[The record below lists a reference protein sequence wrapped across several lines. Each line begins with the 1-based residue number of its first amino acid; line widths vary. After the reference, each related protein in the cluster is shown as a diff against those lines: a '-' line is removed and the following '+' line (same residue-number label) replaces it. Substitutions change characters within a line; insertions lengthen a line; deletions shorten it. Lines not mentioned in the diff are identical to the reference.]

1 MAKSRKDNKG
11 RVLFKGESQRKTKPE
26 YVYTYRD
33 AFGNRRFVYA
43 CTLKELRE
51 KEDQL
56 KRDSLDGIDM
66 YLAKKASINYVF
78 DRYMSRKVGLRE
90 TTRSTYEYMYDHYV
104 RNGFGKRNLAEVKFS
119 DVKYFYLYLLNEKK
133 FGVKTVGTIHSLLHA
148 TFEMAIRDDIV
159 RKNPTLGVL
168 PEIRKELGINK
179 GVRHALTLEQ
189 QRAFMKYIEDTPAY
203 FKWWTIFTVFL
214 GTGCR
219 AGELIGLRWE
229 DLDFDKGLID
239 INHSVVYHLK
249 GTTLK
254 NAEFQISLPKTEA
267 GIRKIPMTQ
276 KVRTAFEME
285 YEERK
290 KDGFNSC
297 VIDGM
302 TGFVFLNKYGHVF
315 NPQTINGA
323 IRRIVH
329 QYNADELIK
338 AKREKREPII
348 IPNFSCHHLRHTFC
362 SRLCENET
370 NLKVIQSIM
379 GHASIKTTMDI
390 YAECADS
397 KKIEAIE
404 KLSMTL
410 DVF

>member
-1 MAKSRKDNKG
+1 MVKSRKDSKG
-11 RVLFKGESQRKTKPE
+11 RVLQKGESQRKTKPE
-26 YVYTYRD
+26 YVYSYTD
-33 AFGNRRFVYA
+33 SFGKRRFVYA

-51 KEDQL
+51 KEEQL
-56 KRDSLDGIDM
+56 KRDSLDGIDI
-66 YLAKKASINYVF
+66 YLARKADVNYVF
-78 DRYMSRKVGLRE
+78 DRYMSRKVGLRD
-90 TTRSTYEYMYDHYV
+90 TTRSTYEYMYDLYV
-104 RNGFGKRNLAEVKFS
+104 RRGFGKAIAADVKFS
-119 DVKYFYLYLLNEKK
+119 DVKYFYLHLLTEKK

-159 RKNPTLGVL
+159 RKNPTQGVL

-189 QRAFMKYIEDTPAY
+189 QRAFMKYIEETPAY
-203 FKWWTIFTVFL
+203 FKWWTMFTAFL

-219 AGELIGLRWE
+219 AGELIGLRWK

-249 GTTLK
+249 GKTLK
-254 NAEFQISLPKTEA
+254 NAEFKVSLPKTEA
-267 GIRKIPMTQ
+267 GIRKIPMTE

-285 YEERK
+285 YEECK
-290 KDGFNSC
+290 KRGFNSC
-297 VIDGM
+297 EIDGM
-302 TGFVFLNKYGHVF
+302 TGFVFLNKFGNVY
-315 NPQTINGA
+315 NPQTINMA

-329 QYNADELIK
+329 QYNADELLK
-338 AKREKREPII
+338 AKKEKREPII

-362 SRLCENET
+362 TRLCEHET

-390 YAECADS
+390 YAECTDS

-404 KLSMTL
+404 KLSATL